1 MRKLQRLLLYAA
13 ALLALLPALAVPCL
27 AAEELDVED
36 AGRAL
41 PEGAAE
47 ALEGLAVGDAELDGG
62 LERIGAFIRER
73 FGGALKEALVPLGA
87 VLAVTVLCAAAQ
99 QLDFRAKDLGFDFV
113 AFGGCLAIAAAT
125 VTDLRSAVAL
135 GEETVRALGEY
146 SHALLPTLTTAAVMA
161 GATVSAG
168 AKYAAAALLSD
179 VLLTAAESLIL
190 PLICAYAATVA
201 AEAALGTD
209 QLASAAKLLQ
219 WLIKTLMKALVIA
232 FTGYLTLTGVLKGTA
247 DAAVVKA
254 AKSALS
260 AALPVVGR
268 TISDAADSL
277 VAGAG
282 LARNAIGSFGM
293 LAVLAAVA
301 LPVLR
306 LGLRV
311 ALYKAVAAVAGVVC
325 GGRLAKLLE
334 GVGNACSMLLGLVGA
349 AAAFEFLAVV
359 SLLQTV
365 TG

>member
-1 MRKLQRLLLYAA
+1 MLIPLLFI
-13 ALLALLPALAVPCL
+13 LAVPCL
-27 AAEELDVED
+27 AVEGLDAEA
-36 AGRAL
+36 AGRDL
-41 PEGAAE
+41 PAGAAE
-47 ALEGLAVGDAELDGG
+47 VLEGVAVEDAELDGG
-62 LERIGAFIRER
+62 LERIGAFVREH

-87 VLAVTVLCAAAQ
+87 VLAITVLCAVAE
-99 QLDFRAKDLGFDFV
+99 QLDFSAKDAGFDFV
-113 AFGGCLAIAAAT
+113 SFGGCLAIAAAT

-135 GEETVRALGEY
+135 GGETVRALGEY

-179 VLLTAAESLIL
+179 VLLTTAESLIL
-190 PLICAYAATVA
+190 PLICAYVATVA
-201 AEAALGTD
+201 AGAALGTD

-219 WLIKTLMKALVIA
+219 WLTKTLMKALAAA
-232 FTGYLTLTGVLKGTA
+232 FTGYLALTGILKGA
-247 DAAVVKA
+247 VDAAAVKA

-268 TISDAADSL
+268 TISDAAESL

-282 LARNAIGSFGM
+282 IARNAVGSFGM
-293 LAVLAAVA
+293 LAVIAAVA

-311 ALYKAVAAVAGVVC
+311 LLYKAVAAVAAAAS
-325 GGRLAKLLE
+325 GGRLKKLLE
-334 GVGNACSMLLGLVGA
+334 GIGNACSMLLGLVGA
-349 AAAFEFLAVV
+349 AAAFEFLAIL